1 MGYFSTD
8 TASLSRMKT
17 AEMIAVPFKFLL
29 WMKEIVVNHL
39 PAFVANT
46 TRFMVVL
53 TTNFYGIQGRNN
65 FMTIWAY
72 PHFLAFWMSLKMQ

>member
-29 WMKEIVVNHL
+29 WMDEIVINHFS
-39 PAFVANT
+39 AFVADAT
-46 TRFMVVL
+46 GFVIVL
-53 TTNFYGIQGRNN
+53 TTNLHGIRGRYD
-65 FMTIWAY
+65 FMTIRAY
-72 PHFLAFWMSLKMQ
+72 PHFLAF